1 MQEALIMGIF
11 DRFFKKP
18 DNDHSEIEEEPFIK
32 PYDFFIEADDRCN
45 AEKTVETENI
55 RSLDILKVLEEM
67 ELSYDIIN
75 YLSVRKKLKRLF
87 DELAFDID
95 EYVSYEDG
103 RSIEGSD
110 SDEIDD
116 VELEIYVGI
125 SRQSD
130 NSPFVVTVRISE
142 A

>member
-1 MQEALIMGIF
+1 MGIF

-18 DNDHSEIEEEPFIK
+18 DNDNSEIEEEPFIQ

-55 RSLDILKVLEEM
+55 RSLDIMKVLEEM

>member
-1 MQEALIMGIF
+1 MGIF
-11 DRFFKKP
+11 DRLFKKP
-18 DNDHSEIEEEPFIK
+18 NNGDYETEEEPFIK
-32 PYDFFIEADDRCN
+32 PYDFFIEADDRYN
-45 AEKTVETENI
+45 AEKTVEIENI
-55 RSLDILKVLEEM
+55 RSLDILKVLEDM

-87 DELAFDID
+87 DELAFDIG
-95 EYVSYEDG
+95 EYVSYEGG
-103 RSIEGSD
+103 RSVEGST

-116 VELEIYVGI
+116 VELEIYVEI
-125 SRQSD
+125 FRQSD